1 MVSSRLLPALGV
13 IVLGGLASLAAA
25 ATGLGW
31 NADALSLELSSID
44 QLPAAPAG
52 VTELKFSEFFKSPVG
67 PRGLEFTDK
76 LKALDGR
83 RVRILGFM
91 IQQEQTAHGLALLA
105 PFAFTTHEDEYG
117 LCDDLPSTLV
127 FVNVPKFKDTTV
139 PYTPGMLL
147 LTGRLEVGPRE
158 MADGR
163 VSQVRLTL
171 DPEPPAGAPLVVSPG
186 AAKAAK

>member
-1 MVSSRLLPALGV
+1 MASLRLLPALGLLA
-13 IVLGGLASLAAA
+13 LGGLASLTAT

-31 NADALSLELSSID
+31 NADALSLELNAIN

-91 IQQEQTAHGLALLA
+91 IKQEQTANGLALLA
-105 PFAFTTHEDEYG
+105 PFSFATHEDEYG
-117 LCDDLPSTLV
+117 LCDDLPSALL
-127 FVNVPKFKDTTV
+127 FVSVPKFKDTAV

-171 DPEPPAGAPLVVSPG
+171 DPEPPAGAPLVVHPAAAQ
-186 AAKAAK
+186 AAK